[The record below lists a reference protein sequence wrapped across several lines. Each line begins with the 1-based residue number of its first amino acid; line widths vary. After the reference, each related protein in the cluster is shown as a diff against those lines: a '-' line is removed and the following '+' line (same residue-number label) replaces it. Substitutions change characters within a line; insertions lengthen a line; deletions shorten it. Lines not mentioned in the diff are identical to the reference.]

1 MKQSISEIKRQPI
14 LFKCFEILS
23 AIKGISLAL
32 DKPKLQ
38 ILASCTPKKRLWL
51 WGVAG
56 WLGGWSNPILVISL
70 KP

>member
-38 ILASCTPKKRLWL
+38 ILAS
-51 WGVAG
+51 
-56 WLGGWSNPILVISL
+56 
-70 KP
+70 